1 VSKLE
6 LNDEEIN
13 LLLDGLNA
21 LIEDDDDR
29 EDEINALSAK
39 LAA

>member
-21 LIEDDDDR
+21 LIEDGDDR